1 MDWLSIYQAKMDC
14 YVRVVILKILIREE
28 VGFIG
33 ERNVVFNGLVSM
45 MTTRKLMKKGCEAF
59 LAYVEDI

>member
-1 MDWLSIYQAKMDC
+1 MDC